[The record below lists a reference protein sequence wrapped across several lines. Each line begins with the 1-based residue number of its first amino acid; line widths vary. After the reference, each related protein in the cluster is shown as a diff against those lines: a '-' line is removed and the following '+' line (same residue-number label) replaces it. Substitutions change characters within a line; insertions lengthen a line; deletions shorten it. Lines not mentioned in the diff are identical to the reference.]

1 MFRGDREMKLIDVL
15 ESIVKFLN
23 VVGNVILVIFGV
35 LLIVYI
41 CLQAFI

>member
-1 MFRGDREMKLIDVL
+1 MKLMIDVL

-23 VVGNVILVIFGV
+23 FVKNAILVIFGV